1 MFALYGDKSTYVH
14 SSLLS
19 TITYH
24 SPEERQEIRQ
34 GVMQHGALAHSCTVA
49 CIAAAAAAAAVVV
62 VVVETSMQI

>member
-1 MFALYGDKSTYVH
+1 MFALYCDKSTYVH

-24 SPEERQEIRQ
+24 PPEERQEIRQ

-49 CIAAAAAAAAVVV
+49 CIAAAVVVVVV